1 MIYLSRKL
9 RFGFS
14 VTLLVAAPFVVRTAG
29 VLMPVRVIE
38 PVARGK
44 FLTLAEWASHLPYR
58 ENIVLFQSFAGPN
71 PVMMQMPF
79 KVVRH

>member
-1 MIYLSRKL
+1 
-9 RFGFS
+9 
-14 VTLLVAAPFVVRTAG
+14 
-29 VLMPVRVIE
+29 MPVRVIE

>member
-1 MIYLSRKL
+1 M
-9 RFGFS
+9 
-14 VTLLVAAPFVVRTAG
+14 TLLVAAPFVVRTAG